1 MKMKTIYIMAATVGF
16 CCTPSI
22 STAAPRPNIVHI
34 MVDDLGWQDV
44 ASHKLDGKPIYETP
58 HLDRLTRDGRRFTNA
73 YSPAPSCA
81 PSRVAFLR
89 GQHPVNTGV
98 YHVSGGRIPRPWHPS
113 SPAVCPY
120 YRYGLPVEEPMIPE
134 ALKKA
139 GYITGHVGKWHAGG
153 KSAGYPFPLD
163 QGFDFGFTEKNGRQK
178 YYNDPDLW
186 SPEDGNRNQFFGSWG
201 RMKPDRLTEFAT
213 SAPDDPYQLNE
224 DGRPFDKPHDLAM
237 GFMDKYKDRP
247 FFLNYCP
254 YYVHGPIQSR
264 DRVRFEHYLK
274 KMGHEFPTDA
284 GPIYHELDGQMNPY
298 YASMVD
304 TVDWMIGDVISY
316 LEATDDPR
324 NPGHKLIDNTYIIV
338 DSDNGGV
345 IPYTDNAPL
354 RGGKQNT
361 WEGGVRI
368 PFLVR
373 GPRVPA
379 GSVCDTPINLIDL
392 FPTFM
397 TMAGMEVPNA
407 IASLSRAGTL
417 PAGPDSPTAG
427 KVFRPTKD
435 RDAVDLDLDGC
446 NILPLIHGTS
456 DKAVYPDGEE
466 RESIFWFFP
475 WDAHMSAAMRKG
487 EWKLVNHYGIPR
499 GQNAKPVQLFRLY
512 AQDGSTSDLSEAQ
525 NVAEQYPEICNA
537 MLAELNN
544 FIASSGVPV
553 PHKNLAASS
562 VPAEHRAASPAIL
575 ERGSDKDRV
584 WATFETGTP
593 SAASAGS
600 GQAGSGQEG
609 KAEIVEAQLL
619 YTLNPKPLDST
630 RGSREEWFAAP
641 ATIRE
646 GRVEATMPPGA
657 THAIFSMVDANGY
670 LLHSE
675 TMPAVCDV
683 GHQTH
688 DSTILKNGYAYKPG
702 LFALIK
708 LGERARKSAEKSGR
722 DVSALKEALNA
733 AKRAYETV
741 GEGREDFPS
750 YGDGGGQVGRETFP
764 ASVDIMDEMHC
775 DAIRALRA
783 AIRNQKGATEAK
795 HPLINRFPTE
805 PLF

>member
-1 MKMKTIYIMAATVGF
+1 MFPEGKQKAGIEMKTIYIMAAAVGL
-16 CCTPSI
+16 CCMPSI
-22 STAAPRPNIVHI
+22 STAAPKPATAGEPNIVHI
-34 MVDDLGWQDV
+34 MVDDLGWQDI

-186 SPEDGNRNQFFGSWG
+186 NPSDGEKNQFFGSWG
-201 RMKPDRLTEFAT
+201 RMKPDRLTGFAT
-213 SAPDDPYQLNE
+213 QDENDPYQLNE

-237 GFMDKYKDRP
+237 GFMDKHKDKP

-254 YYVHGPIQSR
+254 YYVHGPIQTR
-264 DRVRFEHYLK
+264 DRKRFEHYLK

-379 GSVCDTPINLIDL
+379 GTVCDTPVNLIDL

-397 TMAGMEVPNA
+397 TMAGME
-407 IASLSRAGTL
+407 
-417 PAGPDSPTAG
+417 PDEAL
-427 KVFRPTKD
+427 K
-435 RDAVDLDLDGC
+435 LDGC
-446 NILPLIHGTS
+446 DILPLITADSDEALNADGT
-456 DKAVYPDGEE
+456 A

-487 EWKLVNHYGIPR
+487 EWKLVNHYGTPR
-499 GQNAKPVQLFRLY
+499 GQNAKAVQLFRLY
-512 AQDGSTSDLSEAQ
+512 DQDGSTSDLSEAQ
-525 NVAEQYPEICNA
+525 NVAEQYPEVCNA
-537 MLAELNN
+537 MLAELNG

-584 WATFETGTP
+584 WATFETGN
-593 SAASAGS
+593 
-600 GQAGSGQEG
+600 G
-609 KAEIVEAQLL
+609 KAEIAEAQLL

-657 THAIFSMVDANGY
+657 THAVFSMVDVNGY
-670 LLHSE
+670 LLNSE

-683 GHQTH
+683 GHNVH

-702 LFALIK
+702 LYSLIK
-708 LGERARKSAEKSGR
+708 LGERAQQSGKKASQDTTALSSAIA
-722 DVSALKEALNA
+722 SAKI
-733 AKRAYETV
+733 AYATDNLSD
-741 GEGREDFPS
+741 EG
-750 YGDGGGQVGRETFP
+750 
-764 ASVDIMDEMHC
+764 HC
-775 DAIRALRA
+775 DALRALRG
-783 AIRNQKGATEAK
+783 AIRNQKGVTEAK

>member
-1 MKMKTIYIMAATVGF
+1 MLA
-16 CCTPSI
+16 
-22 STAAPRPNIVHI
+22 AAPKPNIVHI
-34 MVDDLGWQDV
+34 MVDDLGWQDI
-44 ASHKLDGKPIYETP
+44 ASHKMDGKPVYETP
-58 HLDRLTRDGRRFTNA
+58 HLDRLTRMGRRFTNA

-98 YHVSGGRIPRPWHPS
+98 YHVSGGRVPRPWHAS
-113 SPAVCPY
+113 SRRICPY

-134 ALKKA
+134 VLKKA

-163 QGFDFGFTEKNGRQK
+163 QGFDFGFTEKNGCQK
-178 YYNDPDLW
+178 VYNDPELW
-186 SPEDGNRNQFFGSWG
+186 NPQDGDRNQFFGSWG
-201 RMKPDRLTEFAT
+201 RMKPDRLTGFAT
-213 SAPDDPYQLNE
+213 HDEDDPYQLNGE
-224 DGRPFDKPHDLAM
+224 DRPFDKPHDLAM
-237 GFMDKYKDRP
+237 GFIRKHTRSATSTSSGQAGSGQDAKP

-274 KMGHEFPTDA
+274 KMGHEFPTDP
-284 GPIYHELDGQMNPY
+284 GPIYDKLPGHSDPY

-304 TVDWMIGDVISY
+304 TVDWMIGDIISY
-316 LEATDDPR
+316 LETTDDPR
-324 NPGHKLIDNTYIIV
+324 NPGHKLIENTYVIV

-373 GPRVPA
+373 GPGVPA
-379 GSVCDTPINLIDL
+379 GSICNTPVNLIDL
-392 FPTFM
+392 FPSFM
-397 TMAGMEVPNA
+397 SMAGME
-407 IASLSRAGTL
+407 
-417 PAGPDSPTAG
+417 PDEAL
-427 KVFRPTKD
+427 K
-435 RDAVDLDLDGC
+435 LDGC
-446 NILPLIHGTS
+446 DILPLITAKS
-456 DKAVYPDGEE
+456 ETAVFADGKE

-512 AQDGSTSDLSEAQ
+512 EQDGSTSDLSEAL
-525 NVAEQYPEICNA
+525 NLAEQYPEICNG
-537 MLAELNN
+537 MLAELNT
-544 FIASSGVPV
+544 FIASSGAPV
-553 PHKNLAASS
+553 PHNNLAASS
-562 VPAEHRAASPAIL
+562 VPAAHRAASPAIL

-584 WATFETGTP
+584 WAIFETGKD
-593 SAASAGS
+593 
-600 GQAGSGQEG
+600 
-609 KAEIVEAQLL
+609 KAEIAEAQLL
-619 YTLNPKPLDST
+619 YTLNPKPFDST

-675 TMPAVCDV
+675 KMPAVCDV
-683 GHQTH
+683 GHNVH

-702 LFALIK
+702 LYSLIK
-708 LGERARKSAEKSGR
+708 LGERAQHLAQKTRQDTAALSTAITSAKI
-722 DVSALKEALNA
+722 
-733 AKRAYETV
+733 AYEKDDLSD
-741 GEGREDFPS
+741 EG
-750 YGDGGGQVGRETFP
+750 
-764 ASVDIMDEMHC
+764 HC
-775 DAIRALRA
+775 DALRALRA
-783 AIRNQKGATEAK
+783 AIRNQKGVTEADN
-795 HPLINRFPTE
+795 IFVNRFPTE

>member
-1 MKMKTIYIMAATVGF
+1 MSMHSRWFATGTAVAGLMSGAVLVEGAGRPALLP
-16 CCTPSI
+16 TPA
-22 STAAPRPNIVHI
+22 TTPKPNIVHI
-34 MVDDLGWQDV
+34 MVDDLGWQDI
-44 ASHKLDGKPIYETP
+44 ASHKLDGKPVYETP

-163 QGFDFGFTEKNGRQK
+163 QGFDFGFTEKDGRQK

-186 SPEDGNRNQFFGSWG
+186 NPEDGERNQFFGSWG
-201 RMKPDRLTEFAT
+201 RMKPDRLTGFAT
-213 SAPDDPYQLNE
+213 QDANDPYQLNE

-237 GFMDKYKDRP
+237 GFMDKHKDKP

-254 YYVHGPIQSR
+254 YYVHGPIQTR
-264 DRVRFEHYLK
+264 DRKLFEHYLK
-274 KMGHEFPTDA
+274 KMGHPFPTDP
-284 GPIYHELDGQMNPY
+284 GPIYDKLPGHSDPY

-304 TVDWMIGDVISY
+304 TVDWMIGDVIAY

-324 NPGHKLIDNTYIIV
+324 NPGHKLIANTYVIV

-373 GPRVPA
+373 GPGVPA
-379 GSVCDTPINLIDL
+379 GSICNTPINLIDL

-397 TMAGMEVPNA
+397 TMAGLERTGSRPG
-407 IASLSRAGTL
+407 ASPGQ
-417 PAGPDSPTAG
+417 
-427 KVFRPTKD
+427 VVTKEYIES
-435 RDAVDLDLDGC
+435 LNLDGC
-446 NILPLIHGTS
+446 DILSLMHGTS
-456 DKAVYPDGEE
+456 DKALHADGSE
-466 RESIFWFFP
+466 RESIFWYFP

-487 EWKLVNHYGIPR
+487 EWKLVNHYGLPR

-512 AQDGSTSDLSEAQ
+512 DQDGSTSDLSEAQ
-525 NVAEQYPEICNA
+525 NVAEQYPEICSA
-537 MLAELNN
+537 MLAELND

-562 VPAEHRAASPAIL
+562 VPAAHRAASPAIL

-584 WATFETGTP
+584 WATFETGK
-593 SAASAGS
+593 
-600 GQAGSGQEG
+600 G
-609 KAEIVEAQLL
+609 KVEIAEAQLL

-646 GRVEATMPPGA
+646 GRVEAAMPPGA
-657 THAIFSMVDANGY
+657 THAVFSMSDANGC
-670 LLHSE
+670 LINSE

-683 GHQTH
+683 GHNVH
-688 DSTILKNGYAYKPG
+688 DSTILEDGFAYKPG
-702 LFALIK
+702 LYSLIK
-708 LGERARKSAEKSGR
+708 LGEQAQKSGR
-722 DVSALKEALNA
+722 KARQDITRLAAALAVA
-733 AKRAYETV
+733 RQAFET
-741 GEGREDFPS
+741 ERL
-750 YGDGGGQVGRETFP
+750 T
-764 ASVDIMDEMHC
+764 DIEHC
-775 DAIRALRA
+775 DTIRTLRS
-783 AIRNQKGATEAK
+783 AIRNQKGVPEAGNYFV
-795 HPLINRFPTE
+795 NRFPTE